1 MSVIG
6 GPNNPISNGLVYALD
21 FKNNR
26 CYVSGSNSAKSL
38 LFNPTTASISAG
50 FDNTTNTLIFS
61 GSQNGT
67 TNLTFPQ
74 VNYDK
79 SFTISYVANIKNGGL
94 GFGGNYSGS
103 TTTLHTYFDTSSIRL
118 GFLGTVTGFTGSY
131 FTRTYPTS
139 GNNQY
144 TWVYTASGSFTL
156 FVNGVP
162 VSSSAA
168 NEGTT
173 AYSGSDF
180 KLSGRASDTFWSGSL
195 GNVYIYNRA
204 LTNDE
209 IRTNYTLASREY
221 GLPTP
226 PSFSIDEN
234 AYLFSQT
241 AGITSSAYIS
251 ALDTFVRGLK
261 SASLWDK
268 MVGIYPFL
276 GGNNTLN
283 QLNLKESSLT
293 VYPAS
298 FTGSWSS
305 SFSGSR
311 SNTTASFATLTG
323 LTPST
328 YYPSINTQSFHM
340 AYLSYD
346 TPSNSG
352 SLMGATNQV
361 IASGGQVFEMSGSR
375 FHVFTASAN
384 LTVTQ
389 GGPIQAF
396 VVAGGGGAGNDNS
409 GGGGAGGVV
418 YSSSLS
424 ITSGVIPA
432 TVGTGGLGRVGFFV
446 PQLQGQNSTFGSVV
460 AIGGGRGGQ
469 NSEFNGGSGGSG
481 GGGGYSQF
489 GGAGTPGQGTSGSDA
504 GGGGGAGTSGSGNNG
519 GSGSFYTQYAS
530 LGFGSPAGWFGGGGA
545 GGQYLG
551 TGGIG
556 GGGAGGGNPTTG
568 SSGSGNTGGGGG
580 SSTYPLYGGSGGS
593 GIIILS
599 YPINTGSVLLNATPS
614 DISGSINNTDVN
626 GFFAGG
632 PLGLVMTSRT
642 GSRAYSVSKNKVI
655 FNYTSSASSSISN
668 NILLNAVNVNG
679 TASFPSQNNV
689 AYASVGAG
697 LTNDE
702 SRTYYDLV
710 DTFQTNL
717 GRKNF
722 NTGSYITMW
731 DTRITGSGTTN
742 SASVALYLGYGSQAF
757 TTSWGDGTTSI
768 ISSSTQADR
777 THTYATPGRYLVSI
791 VGTASFEL
799 QLYNPDQ
806 RKLLDIVQYGTNHI
820 SYGGYRGVGYMA
832 YAGATNLV
840 GTAADAPII
849 STPDTTFYYALAA
862 STFRGNVDN
871 WDTRNVNSLSS
882 CFQNNSVF
890 NQPVGN
896 WNVEKVTSMENAFG
910 SCTTFNN
917 GGSTNINNWRPISC
931 SNFNSMFVGANA
943 FNQPIGNWPLSAS
956 NITLNGMFQNNISFN
971 QNIGAWDVS
980 RVSSMNNLFFYGGP
994 FNNGGSPDINN
1005 WRPTSCTNFG
1015 FTFSVSSTFNQ
1026 PLGNWV
1032 FSTSSTI
1039 DMGGMFYAASIFNQN
1054 LGAWNV
1060 EKVTSMNSLFY
1071 NSAFN
1076 NSGST
1081 SINNWRPISCSNFGS
1096 MFRGAPFNQP
1106 IGNWPLSASSINM
1119 TEMFYQNS
1127 AFNQNL
1133 GSWNVEKV
1141 TNMSSMFLG
1150 ATLFNNSGSNSINN
1164 WRPVSCSNFSNM
1176 FQSAT
1181 AFNQPISNW
1190 PLSASNINMQLMF
1203 GFASAFNQDLGSWDV
1218 SRVTN
1223 MNYLFSGGAFNNS
1236 GSTSINNWRPISC
1249 SAFNQTFA
1257 FCSFNQPIGN
1267 WPLSASNID
1276 MSYMFIQNA
1285 SFNQPLATWDTSR
1298 VVSMN
1303 NMFDYATAFNQDLGS
1318 WNVGNVTTLSNFM
1331 ATKSNYAYLHS
1342 IYDGWINNKLQPN
1355 VTASFGTNKYS
1366 GSAAEGRAL
1375 LARTY
1380 NTASITGYS
1389 DDGGFMAITCSA
1401 NHSVI
1406 VGNKVF
1412 ISGSSYSA
1420 INGVETVLVAGS
1432 PTTLTLN
1439 TVYDPT
1445 ATGGTII
1452 TGYGW
1457 SITDGGVV

>member
-1 MSVIG
+1 
-6 GPNNPISNGLVYALD
+6 
-21 FKNNR
+21 
-26 CYVSGSNSAKSL
+26 
-38 LFNPTTASISAG
+38 
-50 FDNTTNTLIFS
+50 
-61 GSQNGT
+61 
-67 TNLTFPQ
+67 
-74 VNYDK
+74 
-79 SFTISYVANIKNGGL
+79 
-94 GFGGNYSGS
+94 
-103 TTTLHTYFDTSSIRL
+103 
-118 GFLGTVTGFTGSY
+118 
-131 FTRTYPTS
+131 
-139 GNNQY
+139 
-144 TWVYTASGSFTL
+144 
-156 FVNGVP
+156 
-162 VSSSAA
+162 
-168 NEGTT
+168 
-173 AYSGSDF
+173 
-180 KLSGRASDTFWSGSL
+180 
-195 GNVYIYNRA
+195 
-204 LTNDE
+204 
-209 IRTNYTLASREY
+209 
-221 GLPTP
+221 
-226 PSFSIDEN
+226 
-234 AYLFSQT
+234 
-241 AGITSSAYIS
+241 
-251 ALDTFVRGLK
+251 
-261 SASLWDK
+261 

-389 GGPIQAF
+389 AGPIQAF

-432 TVGTGGLGRVGFFV
+432 TVGTGGLGIVTGISDQR
-446 PQLQGQNSTFGSVV
+446 QGQNSTFGSVV

-469 NSEFNGGSGGSG
+469 NSAFNGGSGGSG
-481 GGGGYSQF
+481 GGGAIGGFSV
-489 GGAGTPGQGTSGSDA
+489 GGAGTPGQGTSGSGD

-519 GSGSFYTQYAS
+519 GSGSFYTQYTS

-545 GGQYLG
+545 GGLYLG

-556 GGGAGGGNPTTG
+556 GGGAGGGNATTG
-568 SSGSGNTGGGGG
+568 SSGSVNTGGGGG
-580 SSTYPLYGGSGGS
+580 ASKYPLAGGSGGS

-717 GRKNF
+717 GRVKSTNPDAF
-722 NTGSYITMW
+722 VSLW
-731 DTRITGSGTTN
+731 DTRISGISNTSSINYFIDPYST
-742 SASVALYLGYGSQAF
+742 Y
-757 TTSWGDGTTSI
+757 TTSIDWGDGTSNTYQYNAYTWPT
-768 ISSSTQADR
+768 ISHS
-777 THTYATPGRYLVSI
+777 YAVPGRYLVTQTGNPARAQPNSTYGEYTKVLDIVQWGNVRFASDYLLRYSYNI
-791 VGTASFEL
+791 VGTA
-799 QLYNPDQ
+799 P
-806 RKLLDIVQYGTNHI
+806 
-820 SYGGYRGVGYMA
+820 
-832 YAGATNLV
+832 
-840 GTAADAPII
+840 DAPH
-849 STPDTTFYYALAA
+849 SSSLTNFNTTFGL
-862 STFRGNVDN
+862 SSFKGFVGN
-871 WDTRNVNSLSS
+871 WDTSNVTTMNSA
-882 CFQNNSVF
+882 FYGNSVY
-890 NQPVGN
+890 NQPLGT
-896 WNVEKVTSMENAFG
+896 WNVEKVTSMQQMFQYA
-910 SCTTFNN
+910 SLFNN
-917 GGSTNINNWRPISC
+917 GESSNINNWRPISC
-931 SNFNSMFVGANA
+931 SNFYYMFSGTP
-943 FNQPIGNWPLSAS
+943 FNQPIGSWPLSAS
-956 NITLNGMFQNNISFN
+956 NINMEGM
-971 QNIGAWDVS
+971 
-980 RVSSMNNLFFYGGP
+980 LYGTP
-994 FNNGGSPDINN
+994 
-1005 WRPTSCTNFG
+1005 
-1015 FTFSVSSTFNQ
+1015 
-1026 PLGNWV
+1026 
-1032 FSTSSTI
+1032 
-1039 DMGGMFYAASIFNQN
+1039 FNQN
-1054 LGAWNV
+1054 LGSWDVSKITNMS
-1060 EKVTSMNSLFY
+1060 SMFQDNGI
-1071 NSAFN
+1071 FN

-1081 SINNWRPISCSNFGS
+1081 SINNWRPISCSNFSG
-1096 MFRGAPFNQP
+1096 MFRGTPFNQP
-1106 IGNWPLSASSINM
+1106 IGNWPISASGITMGS
-1119 TEMFYQNS
+1119 MFYS
-1127 AFNQNL
+1127 AASFNQNL
-1133 GSWNVEKV
+1133 GSWDVSKV
-1141 TNMSSMFLG
+1141 TSMSSMFLG
-1150 ATLFNNSGSNSINN
+1150 ATLFNNSGSNTINN

-1181 AFNQPISNW
+1181 TFNQPIGNW

-1203 GFASAFNQDLGSWDV
+1203 GYASAFNQDLGSWDV

-1223 MNYLFSGGAFNNS
+1223 MNYLFSGGVFNNS

-1298 VVSMN
+1298 VVAMN

-1318 WNVGNVTTLSNFM
+1318 WNVGNVTTFSNFM

-1375 LARTY
+1375 LTRTY

-1401 NHSVI
+1401 THSVI

-1432 PTTLTLN
+1432 PTTLTISGS
-1439 TVYDPT
+1439 VYDPT